1 MEFSD
6 PVIVRHV
13 KRMIE
18 RAAISLATLA
28 ILVGVSEASAQSTSG
43 SYRVPH
49 PLSHPLEF
57 PNACNVPTA
66 SSGHSFYVDPS
77 VGSVNNNGSTNA
89 PWSTLSAVI
98 SAELFTNNTIKAGDT
113 VYLRSGNHG
122 SITLS
127 GQNSD
132 FITIAAD
139 AGATPVIT
147 SVNITGSKWIVKG
160 LTIQSLGST
169 LVDVQSSASN
179 NIIVGNHI
187 LSQQDV
193 SSWTQAD
200 WQENSSTAV
209 SIRGVCTTI
218 LDNNIE
224 NIRWGIRESGDHGLI
239 QGNTINNIADD
250 GMQVSASDITIRGN
264 RLTNFLDIDDGNHE
278 DIIQAFNL
286 SDSVVLH
293 DITIDSNIGI
303 SQTDPNLP
311 FPNRATQGITEFDG
325 QWNNYN
331 VINNVIVTNHWHG
344 ISIYGAM
351 NANLINNTVFGDN
364 PSRVPWIGVFDSK
377 TGAHPVNNIVRNNLA
392 GRYSHPSRGYI
403 QDHNVAVPNP
413 KIAVVKFDTANHAF
427 DLHLKA
433 SSPAIGAGTTIGAP
447 GSDITG
453 VTRVPPIDAGA
464 YAYKSGP
471 SP

>member
-98 SAELFTNNTIKAGDT
+98 SAQLFTNNTIKAGDT

-160 LTIQSLGST
+160 LTI
-169 LVDVQSSASN
+169 
-179 NIIVGNHI
+179 
-187 LSQQDV
+187 
-193 SSWTQAD
+193 
-200 WQENSSTAV
+200 
-209 SIRGVCTTI
+209 
-218 LDNNIE
+218 
-224 NIRWGIRESGDHGLI
+224 
-239 QGNTINNIADD
+239 
-250 GMQVSASDITIRGN
+250 
-264 RLTNFLDIDDGNHE
+264 
-278 DIIQAFNL
+278 
-286 SDSVVLH
+286 
-293 DITIDSNIGI
+293 
-303 SQTDPNLP
+303 
-311 FPNRATQGITEFDG
+311 
-325 QWNNYN
+325 
-331 VINNVIVTNHWHG
+331 
-344 ISIYGAM
+344 
-351 NANLINNTVFGDN
+351 
-364 PSRVPWIGVFDSK
+364 
-377 TGAHPVNNIVRNNLA
+377 
-392 GRYSHPSRGYI
+392 
-403 QDHNVAVPNP
+403 
-413 KIAVVKFDTANHAF
+413 
-427 DLHLKA
+427 
-433 SSPAIGAGTTIGAP
+433 
-447 GSDITG
+447 
-453 VTRVPPIDAGA
+453 
-464 YAYKSGP
+464 
-471 SP
+471 

>member
-1 MEFSD
+1 MD
-6 PVIVRHV
+6 
-13 KRMIE
+13 
-18 RAAISLATLA
+18 
-28 ILVGVSEASAQSTSG
+28 
-43 SYRVPH
+43 
-49 PLSHPLEF
+49 LE
-57 PNACNVPTA
+57 
-66 SSGHSFYVDPS
+66 
-77 VGSVNNNGSTNA
+77 
-89 PWSTLSAVI
+89 
-98 SAELFTNNTIKAGDT
+98 
-113 VYLRSGNHG
+113 
-122 SITLS
+122 
-127 GQNSD
+127 
-132 FITIAAD
+132 
-139 AGATPVIT
+139 
-147 SVNITGSKWIVKG
+147 
-160 LTIQSLGST
+160 
-169 LVDVQSSASN
+169 SSASN

-200 WQENSSTAV
+200 WRENSSTAV
-209 SIRGVCTTI
+209 SVRGECTTI
-218 LDNNIE
+218 LGNNIE
-224 NIRWGIRESGDHGLI
+224 NIRWGIRQSGDHGLI
-239 QGNTINNIADD
+239 QGNIINNIADD

-264 RLTNFLDIDDGNHE
+264 RLTNFLDIDDDNHE
-278 DIIQAFNL
+278 DMIQAFNL
-286 SDSVVLH
+286 SDNIVLH

-344 ISIYGAM
+344 ISIYGAT

-377 TGAHPVNNIVRNNLA
+377 TGAHPVNNIIRNNLA
-392 GRYSHPSRGYI
+392 GKYNHPSRGYI

-453 VTRVPPIDAGA
+453 VARVPPIDAGA
-464 YAYKSGP
+464 YAYKSGL